1 MDKKKEYIKVF
12 VKNETKKAFNDFF
25 EANKSLFGTKA
36 NMFRVMIANLPTL
49 TQMDNKI
56 IDSEK
61 QKLEKELQKANFKIE
76 QLEKLNSTNSKEL
89 TDKLN
94 KIEVMITEIYSSD
107 LVKLNKTTSEKNT
120 KKPERFNIRF

>member
-1 MDKKKEYIKVF
+1 MVKKKEYIKVF
-12 VKNETKKAFNDFF
+12 VQSETKKAFNDFF

-36 NMFRVMIANLPTL
+36 NMFRVMIANLPRLL
-49 TQMDNKI
+49 THENFIVDP
-56 IDSEK
+56 EK
-61 QKLEKELQKANFKIE
+61 EKLQKELQKANLKIE

-107 LVKLNKTTSEKNT
+107 LVNLNKTKTEK
-120 KKPERFNIRF
+120 FNFKF

>member
-1 MDKKKEYIKVF
+1 MVKKKEYIKVF
-12 VKNETKKAFNDFF
+12 VQSETKKAFNDFF

-36 NMFRVMIANLPTL
+36 NMFRVMIANLPRL
-49 TQMDNKI
+49 LEHENI
-56 IDSEK
+56 VDSEK
-61 QKLEKELQKANFKIE
+61 EKLQKELQKANLKIE
-76 QLEKLNSTNSKEL
+76 QLEKLNSTKL

>member
-1 MDKKKEYIKVF
+1 MVEKKEYIKVF

-56 IDSEK
+56 VDSEK

-76 QLEKLNSTNSKEL
+76 QLEKLNSTNSEEL
-89 TDKLN
+89 TDKLDRIEIMVS
-94 KIEVMITEIYSSD
+94 KIYESD
-107 LVKLNKTTSEKNT
+107 LVTLNKTESEKT
-120 KKPERFNIRF
+120 EKFNFKF